1 MVDTRTVLYGWIG
14 LLSGLKLSTLCR
26 LQEEARASNWMTHN
40 RHDLDRFYS
49 NPELAIRCKVPLW
62 WARDGRHH
70 FSSYR
75 MARIDMRSNS
85 QQTF

>member
-1 MVDTRTVLYGWIG
+1 
-14 LLSGLKLSTLCR
+14 
-26 LQEEARASNWMTHN
+26 MTHN
-40 RHDLDRFYS
+40 RHDLEYISS

-75 MARIDMRSNS
+75 ITRIDMRSNS
-85 QQTF
+85 QQKILTRSSNLDRHEICTRAVRGQQDAHQEHWCGAYTV